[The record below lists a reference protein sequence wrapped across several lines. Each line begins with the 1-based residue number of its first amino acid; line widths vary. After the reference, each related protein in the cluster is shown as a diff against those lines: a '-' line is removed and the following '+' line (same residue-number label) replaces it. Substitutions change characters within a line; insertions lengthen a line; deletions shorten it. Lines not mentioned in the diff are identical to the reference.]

1 MIRKLFILTILFWI
15 VFSCKTNEKEM
26 TLSGEWLSAGKGQ
39 MLYLAK
45 GEWVDS
51 VEVKNGKFEFNL
63 EGLEPDE
70 YRLWRVN
77 NGKDEG
83 LLVYLD
89 SCHTYLKLEDGVEET
104 GNYAWIN
111 CRIEGNPVG
120 AAMWDAVL
128 STLRDVWSE
137 TTTRKCR
144 EVASRGD
151 LASAFILWKFAPVCV
166 EFMTFDELNGYMNNL
181 PEAVKQSAVGKRMY
195 SAMEKL
201 LPLTKGA
208 VAPDFT
214 LDTPEGKPVSLSEY
228 VKGKKVVLI
237 DFWASFCAPCRAK
250 NPVVLALY
258 DKFHEK
264 GFDVLGVSLDDDKEA
279 WLKANKEDRLP
290 WVHVSELKGW
300 KGDMPK
306 LYNFSGIPN
315 LVLVDGSCKI
325 LATSLELHRDL
336 NKVVESLFE

>member
-1 MIRKLFILTILFWI
+1 MIRKLFILIGLFGAL
-15 VFSCKTNEKEM
+15 FSCKSKEKEM
-26 TLSGEWLSAGKGQ
+26 TLAGEWLSAGEGQ
-39 MLYLAK
+39 MLYLK
-45 GEWVDS
+45 NGEWVDS
-51 VEVKNGKFEFNL
+51 VEVKNGKFEFDL
-63 EGLEPDE
+63 EGREPDE
-70 YRLWRVN
+70 YLLSRMN
-77 NGKDEG
+77 EGKPEL

-89 SCHTYLKLEDGVEET
+89 DCHTYLKLEEEVEQT
-104 GNYAWIN
+104 GNYAWIK
-111 CRIEGNPVG
+111 CGIEGNPVG
-120 AAMWDAVL
+120 AATWDAVL
-128 STLRDVWSE
+128 LGLKDTWSE
-137 TTTRKCR
+137 TAVRKYR
-144 EVASRGD
+144 EVAARGD
-151 LASAFILWKFAPVCV
+151 LASAFILWKFALVCV
-166 EFMTFDELNGYMNNL
+166 EFMTFDELNGYINNL

-214 LDTPEGKPVSLSEY
+214 LNTPEGEPVSLSEY

-279 WLKANKEDRLP
+279 WLKAIKEDKLP